1 MIGVVPAGGKLAFVV
16 ALNGDRL
23 HHRNPDGHMG
33 SRHPADALA
42 FDSCKTLT
50 DGWLRK
56 VCTSDWQVC
65 IQ

>member
-33 SRHPADALA
+33 SRHPADAGVGQALEHGA
-42 FDSCKTLT
+42 RI
-50 DGWLRK
+50 RK
-56 VCTSDWQVC
+56 AGVDDAKAG
-65 IQ
+65 